1 MTAPAATRRS
11 GPAYRP
17 MPADFPELARKMADN
32 RLREHYRAGQLT
44 VMRWRRQSGVRHVP
58 EGAPLNARVPAD
70 FAEVAQ
76 GKTVIA
82 VSRHYNRDTRTIR
95 RWFVYTGLTPRPESE
110 TRIVITKPVIRAELD
125 PSVPSQAA
133 QHLRRFYAN
142 VFRADIRLDERTRQ
156 TWGTAHGV
164 PDNGRGH
171 HFVSGLGV
179 LPDYEM
185 IALARDHGFREWNA

>member
-1 MTAPAATRRS
+1 
-11 GPAYRP
+11 
-17 MPADFPELARKMADN
+17 MPADYRELARTMTDKQLQ
-32 RLREHYRAGQLT
+32 RHYEAGYGPIA
-44 VMRWRRQSGVRHVP
+44 RWRAESGIPRP
-58 EGAPLNARVPAD
+58 IPAAKPNLQMPAD
-70 FAEVAQ
+70 FAEVAR
-76 GKTVIA
+76 GMTVTEA
-82 VSRHYNRDTRTIR
+82 AFRFGRQPETIR
-95 RWFVYTGLTPRPESE
+95 RWFVYAGVTPRES
-110 TRIVITKPVIRAELD
+110 RVVITKPVSRAVLD

-156 TWGTAHGV
+156 TWGAAHGV

-185 IALARDHGFREWNA
+185 IALARDHGFQAWDA